1 MTPIRTNWCIK
12 LLLAAVVAATFVPS
26 LTRADVIID
35 WNMKSDEIAAQKQI
49 LPFNHSRG
57 TAMLHVAMF
66 EAVNAVEGRYLPY
79 KLNLTADRNTS
90 KEVAA
95 ATAGHAI
102 LLALYPDQQ
111 NTIDATLASMLTSI
125 ADGEAKT
132 KGIDLGKKAAAEII
146 ALRAYDGAN
155 AQETYRPHTSPGVYV
170 PTVVFRRSPLRV
182 QSPHG

>member
-1 MTPIRTNWCIK
+1 MSLIRKNWCCE
-12 LLLAAVVAATFVPS
+12 LLVACALAAAFIPAS
-26 LTRADVIID
+26 TRADVIVD
-35 WNMKSDEIAAQKQI
+35 WNTKSDEIAAQKQI

-111 NTIDATLASMLTSI
+111 NTIDATLASTLTSI
-125 ADGEAKT
+125 ADGE
-132 KGIDLGKKAAAEII
+132 
-146 ALRAYDGAN
+146 
-155 AQETYRPHTSPGVYV
+155 
-170 PTVVFRRSPLRV
+170 
-182 QSPHG
+182 